1 MWVKNNDEIDL
12 RVKNNDEIELR
23 IKYFSR
29 IFVCNQSGD
38 RP

>member
-1 MWVKNNDEIDL
+1 VKNNDEIDL

-23 IKYFSR
+23 IKYFSGF
-29 IFVCNQSGD
+29 FVCNQSGD

>member
-1 MWVKNNDEIDL
+1 VKNNDEIDL

-29 IFVCNQSGD
+29 IFVCNQSDDG
-38 RP
+38 P

>member
-1 MWVKNNDEIDL
+1 VKNNDEIDL

>member
-1 MWVKNNDEIDL
+1 VKNNDEIDL
-12 RVKNNDEIELR
+12 RVKNNDEIKLR

-38 RP
+38 HP